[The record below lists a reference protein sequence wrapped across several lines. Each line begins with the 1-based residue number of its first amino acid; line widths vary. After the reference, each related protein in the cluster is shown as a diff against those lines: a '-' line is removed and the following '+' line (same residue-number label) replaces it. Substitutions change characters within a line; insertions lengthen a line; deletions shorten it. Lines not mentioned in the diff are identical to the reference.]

1 MDQSLIEKYKS
12 EMLNMYRSV
21 RANTV
26 PQDEEMHQAVQ
37 NEETN
42 QAPQDEETNQAPQN
56 PTPVPLADDS
66 TGRLIAIVTAFR
78 EIYPVA
84 NAKVTV
90 FTGNLED
97 MQVVDTAYTDRSG
110 RTPPFILNTPPKSLS
125 LDSENKQTPYAT
137 YNMMVSAEGYLDNI
151 HINIP
156 LFSGVTSLQSSNMML
171 LETAGEDKGPQIFD
185 ESQRFDL

>member
-21 RANTV
+21 RANTA
-26 PQDEEMHQAVQ
+26 PTNEEINRATQ
-37 NEETN
+37 NEE
-42 QAPQDEETNQAPQN
+42 ETKPPEN
-56 PTPVPLADDS
+56 PPPAPLADDS

-110 RTPPFILNTPPKSLS
+110 RTAPFILNTPPKSLS
-125 LDSENKQTPYAT
+125 LDSENRQTPYST

-156 LFSGVTSLQSSNMML
+156 VFSGVTSLQSSNMTL
-171 LETAGEDKGPQIFD
+171 LETAGEDKGPQIYD